1 MSAGTHRTESTSI
14 FQYIHCL
21 HHKDAIYFQK
31 CREGNKCALNLLIL
45 RNSKCALNERENN
58 SKANKLLTWPRLTD
72 QVHTRL
78 QCSEKPYENTL
89 FLYLLRLL
97 SLLLD
102 LLWSRERL
110 HLLSDVLLEC
120 LLRERLLLRLS
131 LSRALSFSFS
141 SSSRL
146 LFLSR
151 SSLSRS
157 LSFSLSSRSCFSFF
171 NLSSRSGSSVLFRNF
186 SFKISPQEKIR
197 TLKENHLT

>member
-1 MSAGTHRTESTSI
+1 MW
-14 FQYIHCL
+14 L
-21 HHKDAIYFQK
+21 
-31 CREGNKCALNLLIL
+31 
-45 RNSKCALNERENN
+45 
-58 SKANKLLTWPRLTD
+58 RLTVGPHKIFIFWKFTWKYLRET
-72 QVHTRL
+72 QT
-78 QCSEKPYENTL
+78 
-89 FLYLLRLL
+89 YLLRLL

-141 SSSRL
+141 SSSRR

-157 LSFSLSSRSCFSFF
+157 LSFSLSSRSSFSFF

-186 SFKISPQEKIR
+186 S
-197 TLKENHLT
+197 LKQKFTGRNEDYSRHLSLQILRM

>member
-1 MSAGTHRTESTSI
+1 MKLTNEWCDPGWQIKSPQDFYILESYTKILTHTHAR
-14 FQYIHCL
+14 
-21 HHKDAIYFQK
+21 A
-31 CREGNKCALNLLIL
+31 
-45 RNSKCALNERENN
+45 
-58 SKANKLLTWPRLTD
+58 
-72 QVHTRL
+72 HT
-78 QCSEKPYENTL
+78 
-89 FLYLLRLL
+89 YLLRLL

-141 SSSRL
+141 SSSRR

-186 SFKISPQEKIR
+186 SLRKSSQKEMKITQDKSFNI
-197 TLKENHLT
+197 T

>member
-1 MSAGTHRTESTSI
+1 MSDVTQADRSSPQKIFTFCKLQENRHTHTYR
-14 FQYIHCL
+14 
-21 HHKDAIYFQK
+21 
-31 CREGNKCALNLLIL
+31 
-45 RNSKCALNERENN
+45 
-58 SKANKLLTWPRLTD
+58 
-72 QVHTRL
+72 
-78 QCSEKPYENTL
+78 
-89 FLYLLRLL
+89 LRLL

-141 SSSRL
+141 SSSRR

-157 LSFSLSSRSCFSFF
+157 LSFSLSSRSSFSFF

-186 SFKISPQEKIR
+186 SLKKSSQKEMKI
-197 TLKENHLT
+197 N